1 MVNVTM
7 SEELAALRIRIPGCS
22 VVAFADLSTGLVLAS
37 STSHKTTQERLDALC
52 AAARAS
58 LLGPSAHKIAEDFA
72 GNAQNTPRV
81 AIHADAHGITCFV
94 RPSVPAQE
102 ALCCVLS
109 PESPLD
115 RVVEDAQA
123 FLLRIVAED

>member
-1 MVNVTM
+1 M
-7 SEELAALRIRIPGCS
+7 PGCS

-37 STSHKTTQERLDALC
+37 STSHRTTQERLDALC
-52 AAARAS
+52 AAARAA
-58 LLGPSAHKIAEDFA
+58 LLGPSAHRIAEDFA
-72 GNAQNTPRV
+72 GNAQNAPRV
-81 AIHADAHGITCFV
+81 AVHADAHGITCFV

-109 PESPLD
+109 PETPLD
-115 RVVEDAQA
+115 RVVQDAQA